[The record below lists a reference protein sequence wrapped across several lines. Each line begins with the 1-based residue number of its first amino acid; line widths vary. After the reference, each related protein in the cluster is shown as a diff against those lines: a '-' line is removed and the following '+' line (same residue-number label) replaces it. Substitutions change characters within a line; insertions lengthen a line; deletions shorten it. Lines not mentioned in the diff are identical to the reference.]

1 MKSSL
6 KEFANSGFKLRDHI
20 LSQVSDPLIVALKE
34 CEILIFV
41 GLELLEIFVLPAC
54 LVVFQMLD
62 NVIIEECLQEI
73 QLKVVLVVKLLALLS
88 LKESIGLI
96 LVAVL
101 DGILLELL
109 LSHSL
114 QFEYNTVLDLEFC
127 SLYSLKCLSEILD
140 IDVP

>member
-1 MKSSL
+1 VKSSL

-62 NVIIEECLQEI
+62 YVIIKECLQEI
-73 QLKVVLVVKLLALLS
+73 PS
-88 LKESIGLI
+88 
-96 LVAVL
+96 
-101 DGILLELL
+101 
-109 LSHSL
+109 
-114 QFEYNTVLDLEFC
+114 LDLPSIHQLVE
-127 SLYSLKCLSEILD
+127 
-140 IDVP
+140 